1 MLKGTV
7 APCSMFPAS
16 GCSLDAVPCACCP
29 SMARPRMAMCLPV
42 FRDVPCIYKS
52 PEHCPGLLYM
62 RHFRGTHSVCTDV
75 LYSFT
80 TGIFS
85 TRR

>member
-7 APCSMFPAS
+7 VPCSMFPAS
-16 GCSLDAVPCACCP
+16 GYMLGCRAMRLLSFHGA
-29 SMARPRMAMCLPV
+29 PRMAMCLPV
-42 FRDVPCIYKS
+42 FCDVPCIYKS
-52 PEHCPGLLYM
+52 PGHCPGLLYM
-62 RHFRGTHSVCTDV
+62 LPFRGTLSVYTDV
-75 LYSFT
+75 LYSLT